1 MISACAEMKA
11 VNKRVGFVLD
21 SDAKVCC
28 SNPPETEEINKKR
41 GGLDFESKTFTTM
54 VGVTA
59 SKSNVTCAKPIDREC
74 REIYTHWNAEMCV
87 RYGGNKRES

>member
-1 MISACAEMKA
+1 MRGACAEMKA

-41 GGLDFESKTFTTM
+41 GG
-54 VGVTA
+54 VGF
-59 SKSNVTCAKPIDREC
+59 
-74 REIYTHWNAEMCV
+74 
-87 RYGGNKRES
+87 